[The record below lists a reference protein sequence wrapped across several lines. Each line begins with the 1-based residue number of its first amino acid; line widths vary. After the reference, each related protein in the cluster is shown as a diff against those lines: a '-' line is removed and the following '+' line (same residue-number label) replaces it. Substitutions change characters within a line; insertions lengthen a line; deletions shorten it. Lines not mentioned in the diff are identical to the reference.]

1 MNPLEVN
8 KSNQVLYKQRN
19 ILLIISTAMIA
30 SNILF
35 GIVALSKSERIVI
48 MPHLKEEVSITG
60 GSEFSESY
68 IEQMTLFY
76 VDMLLNVTPD
86 NIEYKSKLLLSHV
99 DAGGYHVFV
108 DHFKEEKAK
117 YKKYKL
123 ATRFDVTGLK
133 ILKNGLEVEVD
144 GVLNS
149 SFGKDKENKK
159 PVKYVIGY
167 NKSHGRLLLK
177 AFSERV

>member
-48 MPHLKEEVSITG
+48 MPHLKEQVSITG

-68 IEQMTLFY
+68 IDQMTFFY

-86 NIEYKSKLLLSHV
+86 NPCPS
-99 DAGGYHVFV
+99 G
-108 DHFKEEKAK
+108 
-117 YKKYKL
+117 
-123 ATRFDVTGLK
+123 
-133 ILKNGLEVEVD
+133 EVNRVVQ
-144 GVLNS
+144 GVNIYPYES
-149 SFGKDKENKK
+149 N
-159 PVKYVIGY
+159 
-167 NKSHGRLLLK
+167 
-177 AFSERV
+177 